1 MSLVLRK
8 ICRIVFGI
16 VGFGVSETGFNG
28 LLNKALSVAFLLT
41 PVFIR
46 HILINTY
53 PLPFTGENVYE

>member
-1 MSLVLRK
+1 
-8 ICRIVFGI
+8 VFG
-16 VGFGVSETGFNG
+16 VVEFGVSETGFND